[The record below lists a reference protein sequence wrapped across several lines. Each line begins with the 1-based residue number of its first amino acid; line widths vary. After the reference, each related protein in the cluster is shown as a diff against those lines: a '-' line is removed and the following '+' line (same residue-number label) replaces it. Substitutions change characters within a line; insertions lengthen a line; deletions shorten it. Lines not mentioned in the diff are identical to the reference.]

1 MDKIIEFL
9 LENNFTLKDDKLFRQ
24 AFIHRSFI
32 NENPKSEL
40 HHNERLEFLGDSV
53 LELIATSYLYEK
65 FEDAP
70 EGELT
75 AYRSALVNTASLAEV
90 ASGLGYNDSL
100 QLSRGESKDI
110 GRARLSILADTYE
123 AVLGAM
129 YLSCGYEMCYKWVK
143 KTLLIN
149 TDNIVKTKL
158 FKDSKS
164 YLQEKAQEVY
174 SVTPV
179 YKIISESGPDHDKKF
194 EMGVYFNDKE
204 IAKGIG
210 SSKQVSEIAAAT
222 EALKVKG
229 WEK

>member
-9 LENNFTLKDDKLFRQ
+9 LANNFELKDDKLFRQ

-75 AYRSALVNTASLAEV
+75 AYRSALVNTASLGEV

-129 YLSCGYEMCYKWVK
+129 YLSCGYEMCYKWVN

-204 IAKGIG
+204 IAKGMG

>member
-1 MDKIIEFL
+1 MDKIKEFL
-9 LENNFTLKDDKLFRQ
+9 LENNFVLKDDKLFRQ

-53 LELIATSYLYEK
+53 LELISTSYLYKK
-65 FEDAP
+65 FPDSP

-75 AYRSALVNTASLAEV
+75 TYRSALVNTASLAEV
-90 ASGLGYNDSL
+90 AGGLGYNDFL
-100 QLSRGESKDI
+100 QLSRGESKDT

-129 YLSCGYEMCYKWVK
+129 YLSCGYEMCYKWVAE
-143 KTLLIN
+143 TLLIN
-149 TDNIVKTKL
+149 TDNIVKSRL

-194 EMGVYFNDKE
+194 EVGVYFNDKE
-204 IAKGIG
+204 IARGIG

-222 EALKVKG
+222 EALRMKG

>member
-9 LENNFTLKDDKLFRQ
+9 SENNFSLKDDKLFRQ

-53 LELIATSYLYEK
+53 LELISTSYLYKK
-65 FEDAP
+65 FPDSP

-75 AYRSALVNTASLAEV
+75 AYRSALVNTGSLAEV
-90 ASGLGYNDSL
+90 ASGLEYNNFL

-129 YLSCGYEMCYKWVK
+129 YLSCGYEMCYKWVEK
-143 KTLLIN
+143 SLLIN

-179 YKIISESGPDHDKKF
+179 YKIIRESGPDHDKKF

-204 IAKGIG
+204 IAKGEG

>member
-53 LELIATSYLYEK
+53 LELISTSYLYEK

-129 YLSCGYEMCYKWVK
+129 YLSCGYEMCYKWVN

-204 IAKGIG
+204 IAKGVG